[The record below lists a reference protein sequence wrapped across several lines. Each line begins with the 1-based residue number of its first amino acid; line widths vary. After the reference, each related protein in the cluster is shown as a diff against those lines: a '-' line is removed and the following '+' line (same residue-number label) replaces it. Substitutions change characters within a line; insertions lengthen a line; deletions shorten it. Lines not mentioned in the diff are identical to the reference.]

1 MQRGALASRSENRP
15 CPIDQVPLDRVPL
28 PLFVHK
34 VQRHFSGDRVPNRV
48 PMPGPRLERRGVALA
63 YVLRWNE

>member
-1 MQRGALASRSENRP
+1 MQRGALTSRSKNRP

-34 VQRHFSGDRVPNRV
+34 VQRHFSGDRVPDRV
-48 PMPGPRLERRGVALA
+48 PIQGRARRTGRGGSGLRATLE
-63 YVLRWNE
+63 